1 MSDTVRVTYALEF
14 DREFVQNDTLDWW
27 RSHLRMES
35 DEITWDDVYKELAR
49 VIIGSQHYKKFSVTA
64 IDDSQAFA
72 GFQVGL
78 TVGVENGKPDTKV
91 TTHRRRKVSKPLTT
105 TTLGGHG
112 TVSTTKVFE
121 SPSVPPSSPIAPAK
135 TSEKANG

>member
-14 DREFVQNDTLDWW
+14 DREFVQKDTLDWW

-64 IDDSQAFA
+64 IDDSQEFA

-78 TVGVENGKPDTKV
+78 TVGVENGKPDPKV
-91 TTHRRRKVSKPLTT
+91 TAHRRKKVSEPRTT
-105 TTLGGHG
+105 SQPRARL
-112 TVSTTKVFE
+112 VSTA
-121 SPSVPPSSPIAPAK
+121 SIASSPPPPPPAVPAK
-135 TSEKANG
+135 TAEKADG